1 VYQSLIVIDD
11 FYPDPAEM
19 RRTALG
25 CAYPE
30 VSGARTF
37 PGRNSRQKF
46 VPQGMDQAVSQ
57 VLGARVAG
65 DPNPDTTHGKF
76 RITLAADTSRYL
88 VHADP
93 TLLDWVGVIYL
104 NPPEQCRGG
113 TAFFRHK
120 ELNSD
125 RTPMSQEELAT
136 YGPSSVAELLRQDGN
151 DPDKWQHLMTLPMR
165 FNRLILYRPWLWHSA
180 GEAFGTSLED
190 GRLIQL
196 VAFQTQPAQT
206 QPAAPGVA

>member
-1 VYQSLIVIDD
+1 MYQSLIVIDD
-11 FYPDPAEM
+11 FYPDPEEV

-46 VPQGMDQAVSQ
+46 APQGMDLAVSQ

-76 RITLAADTSRYL
+76 RITLAADASRYL

-104 NPPEQCRGG
+104 NSPAQCRGG

-120 ELNSD
+120 GLNSD
-125 RTPMSQEELAT
+125 RTPMSQEELAA

-196 VAFQTQPAQT
+196 VAFQTQPA
-206 QPAAPGVA
+206 APGAA

>member
-1 VYQSLIVIDD
+1 MYQSLIVIDD
-11 FYPDPAEM
+11 FYPDPEEV

-25 CAYPE
+25 CEYPQI
-30 VSGARTF
+30 SGPRTF

-46 VPQGMDQAVSQ
+46 TSQGVDQAVSQ
-57 VLGARVAG
+57 VLGARVTG
-65 DPNPDTTHGKF
+65 DPSPDATHGKF
-76 RITLAADTSRYL
+76 RITLAADKSRYL

-104 NPPEQCRGG
+104 NSPAQCRGG

-120 ELNSD
+120 GLNSD
-125 RTPMSQEELAT
+125 RTPMSQEDLAA
-136 YGPSSVAELLRQDGN
+136 YGPSSIAELLRQDGN

-180 GEAFGTSLED
+180 GEVFGTSLED

-196 VAFQTQPAQT
+196 VAFQTQPA
-206 QPAAPGVA
+206 APGAA

>member
-1 VYQSLIVIDD
+1 MYQSLIVIDD
-11 FYPDPAEM
+11 FYPDPAEV

-46 VPQGMDQAVSQ
+46 APQGMDQAVSQ
-57 VLGARVAG
+57 VLGARVVG

-113 TAFFRHK
+113 TAFF
-120 ELNSD
+120 
-125 RTPMSQEELAT
+125 
-136 YGPSSVAELLRQDGN
+136 
-151 DPDKWQHLMTLPMR
+151 
-165 FNRLILYRPWLWHSA
+165 
-180 GEAFGTSLED
+180 
-190 GRLIQL
+190 
-196 VAFQTQPAQT
+196 
-206 QPAAPGVA
+206 